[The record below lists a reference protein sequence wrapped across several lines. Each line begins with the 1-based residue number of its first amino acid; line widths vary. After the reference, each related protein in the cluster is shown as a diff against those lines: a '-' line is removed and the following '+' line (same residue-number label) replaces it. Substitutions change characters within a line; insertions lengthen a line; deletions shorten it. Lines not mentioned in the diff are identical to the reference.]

1 MHWLPVVAPGARV
14 GLMKLTFKQWCELN
28 GRRWTGCAN
37 FEEFKKN
44 AEDYEKYLA
53 E

>member
-1 MHWLPVVAPGARV
+1 MALGSGV
-14 GLMKLTFKQWCELN
+14 GVMEKKLTFKQWCELN
-28 GRRWTGCAN
+28 GRRWGM
-37 FEEFKKN
+37 EGSYDEFKKN